1 MKTWIL
7 CLCLLAIAQPSCAQ
21 AKRPSLADLSAQTE
35 AIAQPYFDAYI
46 ARDWARLEPLLDD
59 HIRFDD
65 ATASVVFGAVGKQG
79 KAELMKAL
87 RETYAAIR
95 DMRYHPISQFASGEH
110 MVFVGEL
117 QWSLGLPD
125 GLIVDTRMPFVV
137 RLQVRN
143 GKVLEHQDT
152 ADYKPFVVALH
163 AARAKAA
170 RSGTTSP
177 QPVAPAAPAAKSGG

>member
-7 CLCLLAIAQPSCAQ
+7 CLFLLAVAQPSCAQ
-21 AKRPSLADLSAQTE
+21 AKRPSLAEHSAQTE
-35 AIAQPYFDAYI
+35 AIAKPYFDAYI

-79 KAELMKAL
+79 KTELMKAF

-95 DMRYHPISQFASGEH
+95 HMRYHPASQFASGEH

-117 QWSLGLPD
+117 EWSLGLPD

-137 RLQVRN
+137 RLQVRH

-170 RSGTTSP
+170 RSGVLSP
-177 QPVAPAAPAAKSGG
+177 QPVAPAASSGG